1 MKEKK
6 IRKRTVRTVAALALT
21 AVIAISTVACSSTNA
36 ATKSDGNLKPVTIAL
51 APSSPR
57 PALTILAD
65 KLGYYKDEGVE
76 VNLVYLDQVGDI
88 ISSMETGK
96 VDQSALAIT
105 PYLTSIANGSDFT
118 IYGGTAYEGESLLT
132 KAENVDYY
140 KDLSHLAGK
149 KIATVRSST
158 GEILTRAHLKAAGV
172 DIENGYELVEFTS
185 YPAIVEAIAS
195 GNVDA
200 GYVINELLDSAQSRG
215 LGQVYNIGQLE
226 PQYVCCRQTVKTS
239 SLTENREAYVRVL
252 KANLRAYKFWKENQD
267 ETVKILAEYTGQTE
281 DYIRNI
287 VYNINATFTVDP
299 NKNSVVKYY
308 NLLKEY
314 KYINSD
320 VKIEDHIDTTV
331 YKDALT
337 QTIEENPNDEI
348 YKQLWTD
355 YEKNDL

>member
-1 MKEKK
+1 MK
-6 IRKRTVRTVAALALT
+6 KRTVKTVAALALT
-21 AVIAISTVACSSTNA
+21 AVIAISTVACSSNTGKQA
-36 ATKSDGNLKPVTIAL
+36 DTDVKPVTIAL

-65 KLGYYKDEGVE
+65 KLGYYKEEGVE

-88 ISSMETGK
+88 IGSMETGK

-105 PYLTSIANGSDFT
+105 PYLSSIAKGSDFT
-118 IYGGTAYEGESLLT
+118 IYGGTAYEGESLLA

-172 DIENGYELVEFTS
+172 DIDNDYQLVEFTS
-185 YPAIVEAIAS
+185 YPAIVEAIVS

-200 GYVINELLDSAQSRG
+200 GFVINELAVSAGSRG
-215 LGQVYNIGQLE
+215 LGQVYDIGKLE
-226 PQYVCCRQTVKTS
+226 PQYVCCRQTVRTA
-239 SLTENREAYVRVL
+239 SLKDNREAYVRIL
-252 KANLRAYKFWKENQD
+252 KANLRAYKFWKENEDQ
-267 ETVKILAEYTGQTE
+267 TVKILAEYTGQTE

-287 VYNINATFTVDP
+287 AYNINATYTVDP
-299 NKNSVVKYY
+299 NKNSVIKYY
-308 NLLKEY
+308 DLLKEY
-314 KYINSD
+314 KYIDSD

-337 QTIEENPNDEI
+337 QIIDENPNEAI
-348 YKQLWTD
+348 YKQLWTE
-355 YEKNDL
+355 YQTNDL